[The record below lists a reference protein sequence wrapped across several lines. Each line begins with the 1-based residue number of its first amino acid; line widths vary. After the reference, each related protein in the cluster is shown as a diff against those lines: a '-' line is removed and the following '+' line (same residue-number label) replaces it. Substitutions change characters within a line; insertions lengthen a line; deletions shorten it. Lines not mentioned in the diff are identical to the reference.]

1 MMCVNVQVK
10 TVDSPSKLEQLN
22 LPDVKVPRGYVCSN
36 EQDLLVS
43 SGRAHVA
50 SGDSCGAYLYCDVL
64 GLLVMLWAREARTIL
79 GLDSVFYCLPCA
91 RPCRLAHGATHGAI
105 INP

>member
-43 SGRAHVA
+43 RGRPHVA
-50 SGDSCGAYLYCDVL
+50 SGDSCGAYLYRGVFR
-64 GLLVMLWAREARTIL
+64 LLVMLLLAVGA
-79 GLDSVFYCLPCA
+79 GGANNSGANCLPCA
-91 RPCRLAHGATHGAI
+91 RACRLAHGATHGAI
-105 INP
+105 INT

>member
-50 SGDSCGAYLYCDVL
+50 SGDSCGAYLYCDVF
-64 GLLVMLWAREARTIL
+64 GLLVMAPCSGRGRREQFW
-79 GLDSVFYCLPCA
+79 G
-91 RPCRLAHGATHGAI
+91 
-105 INP
+105 